1 MASKVEIL
9 KRIGKVGLNLVGLQ
23 AGAGKDKVRALEA
36 ERELLELKLALARQ
50 ALSDIYA
57 LVEPLQVD
65 GATTYG
71 QVKREAFEALE
82 VIGRVE

>member
-1 MASKVEIL
+1 
-9 KRIGKVGLNLVGLQ
+9 
-23 AGAGKDKVRALEA
+23 
-36 ERELLELKLALARQ
+36 
-50 ALSDIYA
+50 
-57 LVEPLQVD
+57 LQVD